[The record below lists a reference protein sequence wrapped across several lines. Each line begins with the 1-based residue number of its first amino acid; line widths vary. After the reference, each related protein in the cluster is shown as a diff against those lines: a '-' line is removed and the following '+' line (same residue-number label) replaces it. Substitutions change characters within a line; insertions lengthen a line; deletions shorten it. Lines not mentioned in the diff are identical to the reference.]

1 MLSKPNINE
10 LIKKAGNRYEVAL
23 AIAKRARTISQR
35 RLERGDAN
43 IKDTVDI
50 AATEIFEEKA
60 LVKKNGEYVLKSK
73 NNELDIDTVISNTVD
88 GILKDLAGKDELLD
102 LEKPK
107 KVRKTKKVAA
117 EIVEDV
123 EKAEVEVVE
132 APVDV
137 ATEIVEETKKVKVA
151 KKATKKEK
159 KIETTNE

>member
-35 RLERGDAN
+35 RLERGDSN
-43 IKDTVDI
+43 IKDTVDL
-50 AATEIFEEKA
+50 AATEIYEEKA

-88 GILKDLAGKDELLD
+88 GILKDLAVKDELLD

-107 KVRKTKKVAA
+107 KVRKAKKEKEIVEVAETAEVAEVAEVTEVVDEEKVTKKV
-117 EIVEDV
+117 
-123 EKAEVEVVE
+123 
-132 APVDV
+132 
-137 ATEIVEETKKVKVA
+137 TKKA
-151 KKATKKEK
+151 K
-159 KIETTNE
+159 KIEKTDE

>member
-35 RLERGDAN
+35 RLERGDSN
-43 IKDTVDI
+43 IKDTVDL
-50 AATEIFEEKA
+50 AATEIYEEKA

-88 GILKDLAGKDELLD
+88 GILKDLAVKDELLD

-107 KVRKTKKVAA
+107 KVRKAKKEKEIVEVAETAEVAEVVDEEKVTKKV
-117 EIVEDV
+117 
-123 EKAEVEVVE
+123 
-132 APVDV
+132 
-137 ATEIVEETKKVKVA
+137 TKKA
-151 KKATKKEK
+151 K
-159 KIETTNE
+159 KIEKTDE